1 IMQSFEILCGIT
13 AVVLAIYYF
22 LTSTFDFWKSRG
34 VSGPRPIPGMG
45 NFKDVL
51 FNKKFTGD
59 YVKEIYDTYKNEP
72 LIGIFMTKT
81 PILIVKDLD
90 LIKNILIKDFSD
102 FADRGYPDLKK
113 VEPLSQHL
121 FALEPKRWRPLR
133 MRLSP
138 VFTSGKLKEMF
149 SLISEC
155 ADHLILYME
164 KIASKNEPVECREL
178 MAKYMTDVIGTCAF
192 GIEMNALSN
201 ENSEFRKMGR
211 KIFNPTWTNVLRL
224 RLKQFCPQLYEM
236 LGYILSE
243 TEITKFFTR
252 VIVETMNYRE
262 MNNVTR
268 HDFIDI
274 LLELKKHPNKL
285 GDDFDV
291 TDNLLAAQ
299 AFVFFIAGF
308 ETSSSTISNAL
319 YELALNEKIQSN
331 LRKEINEIYAKHGE
345 DLTYDNVKKMDYL
358 DKVFKETL
366 RKYPPV
372 TFLMRQSMSSY
383 TFDGTKVSIPKNQK
397 VWIPIYAI
405 QRDSDIYP
413 KPDVFDPERFCDDA
427 VQSRHPMTYL
437 PFGDGP
443 RNCIGARFGVYQT
456 KIGLIKALRNYKF
469 ETCEKTPIPYV
480 NNPKTALLSPK
491 DGLHLKIIKIN
502 RT

>member
-1 IMQSFEILCGIT
+1 MESFEILCGIA

-34 VSGPRPIPGMG
+34 VPGPRPIPGLG
-45 NFKDVL
+45 NFKDVML
-51 FNKKFTGD
+51 TKKFAGD
-59 YVKEIYDTYKNEP
+59 FVKEIYNTYKNEP
-72 LIGIFMTKT
+72 LIGIFARKT

-90 LIKNILIKDFSD
+90 LIKNILIKDFSN
-102 FADRGYPDLKK
+102 FADRGLPSFKK
-113 VEPLSQHL
+113 AEPLSQHL
-121 FALEPKRWRPLR
+121 FTLESKRWRPLR

-164 KIASKNEPVECREL
+164 KIASRNEPVECREL
-178 MAKYMTDVIGTCAF
+178 MAKYATDVIGTCAF

-201 ENSEFRKMGR
+201 EDSEFRKMGR
-211 KIFNPTWTNVLRL
+211 KIFIPTWTNVLRL
-224 RLKQFCPQLYEM
+224 RMRESFPRLYEM
-236 LGYILSE
+236 LGYILPQ

-252 VIVETMNYRE
+252 IIMETMNYRE
-262 MNNVTR
+262 MNNITR
-268 HDFIDI
+268 NDFIDM
-274 LLELKKHPNKL
+274 LRELKKHPDKL
-285 GDDFDV
+285 GDNFDL
-291 TDNLLAAQ
+291 TDGLITAQ
-299 AFVFFIAGF
+299 AFVFFVAGF
-308 ETSSSTISNAL
+308 ETSSSTISHAL

-331 LRKEINEIYAKHGE
+331 LRKEINEVYAKHGE

-372 TFLMRQSMSSY
+372 TFLVRRSLSNY
-383 TFDGTKVSIPKNQK
+383 TFDGTKVSIPKNQQI
-397 VWIPIYAI
+397 WIPIYAI
-405 QRDSDIYP
+405 QRDSDIFP
-413 KPDVFDPERFCDDA
+413 KPDIFDPERFCDDA
-427 VQSRHPMTYL
+427 VQSRHSMTYL

-443 RNCIGARFGVYQT
+443 RNCIGARFGVYQS
-456 KIGLIKALRNYKF
+456 KIGLIKVLRNYKF

-480 NNPKTALLSPK
+480 NNPKTILLAPK

>member
-1 IMQSFEILCGIT
+1 MFHARFCY
-13 AVVLAIYYF
+13 VLQA
-22 LTSTFDFWKSRG
+22 
-34 VSGPRPIPGMG
+34 
-45 NFKDVL
+45 
-51 FNKKFTGD
+51 
-59 YVKEIYDTYKNEP
+59 
-72 LIGIFMTKT
+72 
-81 PILIVKDLD
+81 
-90 LIKNILIKDFSD
+90 
-102 FADRGYPDLKK
+102 
-113 VEPLSQHL
+113 EPLSQNL

-285 GDDFDV
+285 GDDFGTYLCDR
-291 TDNLLAAQ
+291 L
-299 AFVFFIAGF
+299 
-308 ETSSSTISNAL
+308 
-319 YELALNEKIQSN
+319 
-331 LRKEINEIYAKHGE
+331 IY
-345 DLTYDNVKKMDYL
+345 
-358 DKVFKETL
+358 
-366 RKYPPV
+366 
-372 TFLMRQSMSSY
+372 
-383 TFDGTKVSIPKNQK
+383 
-397 VWIPIYAI
+397 
-405 QRDSDIYP
+405 IYP
-413 KPDVFDPERFCDDA
+413 A
-427 VQSRHPMTYL
+427 
-437 PFGDGP
+437 
-443 RNCIGARFGVYQT
+443 NT
-456 KIGLIKALRNYKF
+456 K
-469 ETCEKTPIPYV
+469 
-480 NNPKTALLSPK
+480 
-491 DGLHLKIIKIN
+491 
-502 RT
+502 